1 MSSPPP
7 TDALFAGKYRMVKM
21 LGRGAMGEVWLAN
34 EEGPRN
40 FSRQVAVKRLLTTE
54 GMSDIARQ
62 SFVAEA
68 QALAHL
74 DHPNIVRLIELGE
87 SDDRGLYLVLDF
99 VDGAALDKI
108 MKRTGPMPAATA
120 ALIGREVAKALDA
133 VHLLSDESGR
143 NLGVVHRDVS
153 PANILIGRD
162 GRIRL
167 SDFGVAR
174 ITGLGGEK
182 TETGIFKGKLPYMPP
197 EQALGEPF
205 DGRADLFSL
214 GVTIYE
220 TLIGGR
226 LRKAETQGQLIAR
239 IATERAPYVRDR
251 APETPPEL
259 ARAIDSTTEF
269 KSEQRVA
276 NAGQLALMLHQVL
289 YHLGPRSEEDAINDL
304 RERVAVTTS
313 TTAPQSRPWS
323 LALSSENPAYGSH
336 PHSSSN
342 PPMGQSGSW
351 AGQQANP
358 PSYSQVSPPSYS
370 HSGASGA
377 FRADGSGPHGIGGR
391 QSVTGPNPAGM
402 GVTGPH
408 SVGPQGVAYQSGPPS
423 GTMSGTHPSVTHI
436 SSITDASVPQRA
448 KTSPWVWVLLAALT
462 GGAAALGLWLFLE
475 RGKNSP
481 AASSAVAANGTTTPS
496 GDVAPTA
503 PPATTSAKAS
513 QSNEPATA
521 QSAVTSSSPTGK
533 VPATPT
539 PNVPRPSATPTD
551 TVEESTGPGM
561 IQVVCSP
568 WGNVSIDGRPVGMTP
583 IGAVSVPPGQHTVSA
598 TNSDLGASRA
608 QTVKVVSGKT
618 SFVKFDFKKAG
629 E

>member
-1 MSSPPP
+1 MESTQPN
-7 TDALFAGKYRMVKM
+7 DALFAGKYRLVKM
-21 LGRGAMGEVWLAN
+21 LGRGAMGEVWLAV

-87 SDDRGLYLVLDF
+87 SDDRGLYLVLDY

-108 MKRTGPMPAATA
+108 MKRTGPMPPATA

-133 VHLLSDESGR
+133 VHMLSDETGR

-214 GVTIYE
+214 GITVFE

-239 IATERAPYVRDR
+239 IATERAPYVHER
-251 APETPPEL
+251 APDTPPDL

-269 KSEQRVA
+269 KAAQRVP

-289 YHLGPRSEEDAINDL
+289 YQLGPRAEEEAINDI
-304 RERVAVTTS
+304 RERIAVTTS

-323 LALSSENPAYGSH
+323 LALSSENPMYG
-336 PHSSSN
+336 
-342 PPMGQSGSW
+342 
-351 AGQQANP
+351 A
-358 PSYSQVSPPSYS
+358 PSYSSASIPS
-370 HSGASGA
+370 A
-377 FRADGSGPHGIGGR
+377 GSGPHVASGSGSFRVSQAPSSGTG
-391 QSVTGPNPAGM
+391 TGPLHPGSL

-408 SVGPQGVAYQSGPPS
+408 AVTGPHPAAGPQTPISTPPS
-423 GTMSGTHPSVTHI
+423 LSGTHPSVTHI
-436 SSITDASVPQRA
+436 SSIADAHPKPKSG
-448 KTSPWVWVLLAALT
+448 PWIWVALAALT
-462 GGAAALGLWLFLE
+462 GGAVALGLWLFLE
-475 RGKNSP
+475 RGKSAPGPASP
-481 AASSAVAANGTTTPS
+481 SAVVANNGASEPSASTTHAPTSTTTASQAPADSTLVSDASPSSAPS
-496 GDVAPTA
+496 SGKTRPTN
-503 PPATTSAKAS
+503 PIVPK
-513 QSNEPATA
+513 P
-521 QSAVTSSSPTGK
+521 VPSPTE
-533 VPATPT
+533 
-539 PNVPRPSATPTD
+539 SA
-551 TVEESTGPGM
+551 EESTGPGS

-568 WGNVSIDGRPVGMTP
+568 WGAVSIDGRSVGVTP
-583 IGAVSVPPGQHTVSA
+583 IGAVSVPPGTHTVSA

-618 SFVKFDFKKAG
+618 AFVKFDFKKAG

>member
-1 MSSPPP
+1 MSSPQPS
-7 TDALFAGKYRMVKM
+7 DALFAGKYRMVKM

-87 SDDRGLYLVLDF
+87 SDDRGLYLVLDY

-108 MKRTGPMPAATA
+108 MKRTGPMPPTTV

-133 VHLLSDESGR
+133 VHILSDESGR

-251 APETPPEL
+251 APDTPPEL

-289 YHLGPRSEEDAINDL
+289 YHLGPRSEEEAINDL

-323 LALSSENPAYGSH
+323 LALSSENPAYGSQPYSSANPSL
-336 PHSSSN
+336 PH
-342 PPMGQSGSW
+342 SGSW
-351 AGQQANP
+351 AGQQSNP
-358 PSYSQVSPPSYS
+358 PSYSQQGS
-370 HSGASGA
+370 HSQQGSGA
-377 FRADGSGPHGIGGR
+377 FRAESTNSGVPSSAMTGQAGSGPHSSSGPHFAAAGL
-391 QSVTGPNPAGM
+391 QATGP
-402 GVTGPH
+402 
-408 SVGPQGVAYQSGPPS
+408 QSAPPGS
-423 GTMSGTHPSVTHI
+423 MSGTHPSVTHI
-436 SSITDASVPQRA
+436 ASITDATPTRA
-448 KTSPWVWVLLAALT
+448 KSSPWLWVVLAALT
-462 GGAAALGLWLFLE
+462 GGAVALGLWLFLE
-475 RGKNSP
+475 RGKSTP
-481 AASSAVAANGTTTPS
+481 PASSAVAANGASSTASPEGSAKTPTPSATASQSSVDPAPSDTSTSSTPSTTPS
-496 GDVAPTA
+496 GKPHSI
-503 PPATTSAKAS
+503 PQP
-513 QSNEPATA
+513 N
-521 QSAVTSSSPTGK
+521 
-533 VPATPT
+533 VPKTTPT
-539 PNVPRPSATPTD
+539 PSD
-551 TVEESTGPGM
+551 TAEESTGPGM

-583 IGAVSVPPGQHTVSA
+583 IGAVSVPPGSHTVSA

>member
-1 MSSPPP
+1 MTSSQPQ
-7 TDALFAGKYRMVKM
+7 DAALFAGKYRLVKM

-40 FSRQVAVKRLLTTE
+40 FSRQVAVKRLLSTD
-54 GMSDIARQ
+54 GMTDIARQ

-87 SDDRGLYLVLDF
+87 SDDRGLYLVLDY

-108 MKRTGPMPAATA
+108 MKRTGPMPPATA

-133 VHLLSDESGR
+133 VHMLSDDAGR

-162 GRIRL
+162 GRVRL

-214 GVTIYE
+214 GVTIFE
-220 TLIGGR
+220 TIIGGR

-239 IATERAPYVRDR
+239 IATERAPFVHER
-251 APETPPEL
+251 APDTPPEL

-276 NAGQLALMLHQVL
+276 NAGQFALMLHQVL
-289 YHLGPRSEEDAINDL
+289 YQLGPRAEEEALNDL
-304 RERVAVTTS
+304 RERVAITTS
-313 TTAPQSRPWS
+313 QAAPASRAPWS
-323 LALSSENPAYGSH
+323 LALSSENPAYGSA
-336 PHSSSN
+336 PSSPSN
-342 PPMGQSGSW
+342 PSYGSSSGSW
-351 AGQQANP
+351 SAR
-358 PSYSQVSPPSYS
+358 PSGGSSGSFRTADSVRGATL
-370 HSGASGA
+370 SGAHASATGA
-377 FRADGSGPHGIGGR
+377 GPL
-391 QSVTGPNPAGM
+391 

-408 SVGPQGVAYQSGPPS
+408 SPVASERP
-423 GTMSGTHPSVTHI
+423 PSVTHI
-436 SSITDASVPQRA
+436 ASITDAMPTKPKSG
-448 KTSPWVWVLLAALT
+448 PWLWVALAALT

-475 RGKNSP
+475 RGKAPPTSD
-481 AASSAVAANGTTTPS
+481 SAVAANAAPLDTAKSSVASGSPAPTTPASQATPAPSAQVSASSTPS
-496 GDVAPTA
+496 GKPVSVPN
-503 PPATTSAKAS
+503 PNIAK
-513 QSNEPATA
+513 P
-521 QSAVTSSSPTGK
+521 
-533 VPATPT
+533 TPT
-539 PNVPRPSATPTD
+539 PTESA
-551 TVEESTGPGM
+551 EENSGPGM

-583 IGAVSVPPGQHTVSA
+583 IGAVSVPPGSHTVTA

-608 QTVKVVSGKT
+608 ATVKVVSGKT
-618 SFVKFDFKKAG
+618 AFVKFDFKKAG

>member
-1 MSSPPP
+1 MSSPQPQD
-7 TDALFAGKYRMVKM
+7 DALFAGKYRLVKM

-87 SDDRGLYLVLDF
+87 SDDRGLYLVLDY

-108 MKRTGPMPAATA
+108 MKRTGPVPPATA

-133 VHLLSDESGR
+133 VHLLSDEEGR

-214 GVTIYE
+214 GITIFE

-239 IATERAPYVRDR
+239 IATERAPYVKDR
-251 APETPPEL
+251 APDTPPEL

-269 KSEQRVA
+269 KSDQRVA

-289 YHLGPRSEEDAINDL
+289 YQLGPQAEQDAINDI

-313 TTAPQSRPWS
+313 QATPASRAPWS
-323 LALSSENPAYGSH
+323 LALSSENPAYGSV
-336 PHSSSN
+336 PSSN
-342 PPMGQSGSW
+342 PTNPSYGSSGSW
-351 AGQQANP
+351 SSVQQQGGSSGSFRTAD
-358 PSYSQVSPPSYS
+358 SMR
-370 HSGASGA
+370 GASMSGGHPIATGA
-377 FRADGSGPHGIGGR
+377 GPLA
-391 QSVTGPNPAGM
+391 VTGPN
-402 GVTGPH
+402 GPI
-408 SVGPQGVAYQSGPPS
+408 SSP
-423 GTMSGTHPSVTHI
+423 GTPPSVTHI
-436 SSITDASVPQRA
+436 SSITDAMPPA
-448 KTSPWVWVLLAALT
+448 KKSGPWLWVALAALT

-475 RGKNSP
+475 RGKPTPN
-481 AASSAVAANGTTTPS
+481 ASTTDSAVAANGSPS
-496 GDVAPTA
+496 EAGKPSAQSAAVPAPTA
-503 PPATTSAKAS
+503 PAS
-513 QSNEPATA
+513 Q
-521 QSAVTSSSPTGK
+521 
-533 VPATPT
+533 ATPVPSAEVSASSAPSGKPQST
-539 PNVPRPSATPTD
+539 PNPNVPRPTPTP
-551 TVEESTGPGM
+551 TESAEENTGPGM

-583 IGAVSVPPGQHTVSA
+583 IGAVSVPPGSHTVTA

-608 QTVKVVSGKT
+608 ATVKVVSGKT
-618 SFVKFDFKKAG
+618 AFVKFDFKKAG

>member
-1 MSSPPP
+1 MTASDPN
-7 TDALFAGKYRMVKM
+7 DALFAGKYRMVKM

-40 FSRQVAVKRLLTTE
+40 FSRQVAVKRLLSTE

-108 MKRTGPMPAATA
+108 MKRTGPMPPATA

-133 VHLLSDESGR
+133 VHLLSDEQGR

-214 GVTIYE
+214 GITIFE

-239 IATERAPYVRDR
+239 IATERAPYVKDR
-251 APETPPEL
+251 APETPPML
-259 ARAIDSTTEF
+259 AQAIDSTTEF

-313 TTAPQSRPWS
+313 TTAPHQRAPWS
-323 LALSSENPAYGSH
+323 LALSSENPAYGS
-336 PHSSSN
+336 SS
-342 PPMGQSGSW
+342 QSGSIPSVQHHGSGAW
-351 AGQQANP
+351 SAQGHSVA
-358 PSYSQVSPPSYS
+358 PSYSQ
-370 HSGASGA
+370 HGGSGA
-377 FRADGSGPHGIGGR
+377 FHASGSYGQMPAAGTGSGAAYAGATVG
-391 QSVTGPNPAGM
+391 TGNHRVSATP
-402 GVTGPH
+402 
-408 SVGPQGVAYQSGPPS
+408 SGPPS
-423 GTMSGTHPSVTHI
+423 GAPGSMSGTHPSVTHI
-436 SSITDASVPQRA
+436 SSITDATPQKA
-448 KTSPWVWVLLAALT
+448 KSSPWIWVVLAAVT
-462 GGAAALGLWLFLE
+462 GGAVALGLWVFLE
-475 RGKNSP
+475 RSKTS
-481 AASSAVAANGTTTPS
+481 ASDADRAVAANAAPTESAHTPAPTPS
-496 GDVAPTA
+496 AAPTA
-503 PPATTSAKAS
+503 SQAS
-513 QSNEPATA
+513 IDPQPSGSTA
-521 QSAVTSSSPTGK
+521 PSSTPTGK
-533 VPATPT
+533 TPSVPT
-539 PNVPRPSATPTD
+539 PNVTKPTTPTP
-551 TVEESTGPGM
+551 TESADEASGPGM

-583 IGAVSVPPGQHTVSA
+583 IGAVSVPPGSHTVTA
-598 TNSDLGASRA
+598 TNSDLGATRA
-608 QTVKVVSGKT
+608 ATVKVVSGKT
-618 SFVKFDFKKAG
+618 AFVKFDFKKAG